1 METTMQNAELPLGE
15 LCKRLQQKFEY
26 ARLVDGFSAQ
36 QQTFVAGGDY
46 DGLVRLLGQKQAA
59 VEQLQAASQATPP
72 LLDQWK
78 RNRDQLPQILRDQC
92 ERWLAATEKFLA
104 DIKQRDEQCTQEMQQ
119 RRDETQSQLAAIS
132 AAINTQDAYADPVE
146 SRHFDMNR

>member
-1 METTMQNAELPLGE
+1 METTMQNAELSLGE

-36 QQTFVAGGDY
+36 QQTFVDGGDY

-78 RNRDQLPQILRDQC
+78 RNRDQLPQVLRDQC

-104 DIKQRDEQCTQEMQQ
+104 DTRQRDEQCTQEVQQ

-132 AAINTQDAYADPVE
+132 AAINTQDAYADPIE